1 MAMLD
6 NNSDPISTVMLPG
19 LGMLW
24 LVIKDQRS
32 DAKKEQNQT
41 LPTLKYVLLLVVWH
55 YPFAAAIF
63 RPREQ
68 AYWWEGLRTF

>member
-6 NNSDPISTVMLPG
+6 NNSDPIATVILPG

-32 DAKKEQNQT
+32 DAKKEQNRT
-41 LPTLKYVLLLVVWH
+41 LPTLKYVLMFFIIRLLWP
-55 YPFAAAIF
+55 YSG
-63 RPREQ
+63 RESRHI
-68 AYWWEGLRTF
+68 GGKD

>member
-6 NNSDPISTVMLPG
+6 NNSDPISTVILPG

-24 LVIKDQRS
+24 LVIKDHRS
-32 DAKKEQNQT
+32 DAEKEQNRT
-41 LPTLKYVLLLVVWH
+41 LPTLKYVLLLAVLH
-55 YPFAAAIF
+55 YPFATAIF